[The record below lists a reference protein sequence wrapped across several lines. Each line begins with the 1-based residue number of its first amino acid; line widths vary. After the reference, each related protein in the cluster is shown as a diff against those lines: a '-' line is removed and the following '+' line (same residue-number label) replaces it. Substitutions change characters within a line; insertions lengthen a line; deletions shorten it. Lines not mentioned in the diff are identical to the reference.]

1 MLLCL
6 KAVSR
11 DVVFSFCIRRC
22 SFIPVYQ
29 HLVCMLIVEALI
41 VLLLAAMLLLLAAM
55 LLVVASFGPAPFSE
69 LGGRKEKGSSKR
81 PKRKR
86 CTPCFAYHRC
96 SSSVHRCQAKLKQ
109 VPARVLHPP
118 PVWGAA
124 AFRLFP
130 FILCYRSPFRRLRG
144 APNVR
149 RRAVSPFAHRPAI
162 LPRRAHRGPMR
173 TGGSRREGTSSSR
186 TPISK
191 RYERAVYGTGNA
203 PRRPAMAWLAP
214 WCTSSP
220 ELFSFRFLLILAW
233 SHGHRPEPDR

>member
-1 MLLCL
+1 
-6 KAVSR
+6 
-11 DVVFSFCIRRC
+11 
-22 SFIPVYQ
+22 
-29 HLVCMLIVEALI
+29 
-41 VLLLAAMLLLLAAM
+41 MLLLLAAM

-86 CTPCFAYHRC
+86 CTPCFAYHQFISGF

-191 RYERAVYGTGNA
+191 RYWQRAPAPGDGVARAVVCLLTRA
-203 PRRPAMAWLAP
+203 LFI
-214 WCTSSP
+214 SLSP
-220 ELFSFRFLLILAW
+220 YSGMESW
-233 SHGHRPEPDR
+233 TPS

>member
-1 MLLCL
+1 
-6 KAVSR
+6 
-11 DVVFSFCIRRC
+11 
-22 SFIPVYQ
+22 
-29 HLVCMLIVEALI
+29 
-41 VLLLAAMLLLLAAM
+41 
-55 LLVVASFGPAPFSE
+55 

>member
-1 MLLCL
+1 VLTGEITDILNLDEHVIPANLFHIQLHPLSGWKSCWGLHPDIQGPGNSSCNSTLAMLLCL

-86 CTPCFAYHRC
+86 CTPCFAYHQFISGF

-130 FILCYRSPFRRLRG
+130 FVLCYRSPFRRLRG

-162 LPRRAHRGPMR
+162 LPGRAHRGR
-173 TGGSRREGTSSSR
+173 
-186 TPISK
+186 
-191 RYERAVYGTGNA
+191 
-203 PRRPAMAWLAP
+203 
-214 WCTSSP
+214 
-220 ELFSFRFLLILAW
+220 
-233 SHGHRPEPDR
+233 